1 MTSSKKKVMMKNS
14 SALKTGM
21 KKSSNHR
28 IQFDCHCHLQSWF
41 EFGAKFAKSQLR
53 SNVNKNNSS
62 KQLAIHQAQI
72 PMSVIEI
79 RFSSPCILKYLS
91 SYLKKKVMMTTPLLT
106 FLVAAGK
113 KIVKSQNTNR
123 LPLLFDEFYIIII
136 YYFRSAELDD
146 ILEEESDDDNSS
158 ASPPVISSP
167 SSNSPDG
174 SFRLPG
180 SSSRHRNQQVNTEST
195 SSASSTDGRVGTPP
209 LTSRSKGPSSRS
221 SGRVSFTI
229 LSSIWLI

>member
-1 MTSSKKKVMMKNS
+1 
-14 SALKTGM
+14 
-21 KKSSNHR
+21 
-28 IQFDCHCHLQSWF
+28 
-41 EFGAKFAKSQLR
+41 
-53 SNVNKNNSS
+53 
-62 KQLAIHQAQI
+62 
-72 PMSVIEI
+72 MSVIEI
-79 RFSSPCILKYLS
+79 RFSLPILKYLS
-91 SYLKKKVMMTTPLLT
+91 SYLMMTIPLPN
-106 FLVAAGK
+106 FLVPAGK
-113 KIVKSQNTNR
+113 KIVKSRNTNH

-221 SGRVSFTI
+221 SGRVLI
-229 LSSIWLI
+229 LYDSYIKIDLFRIHVIGVCSL

>member
-1 MTSSKKKVMMKNS
+1 
-14 SALKTGM
+14 
-21 KKSSNHR
+21 
-28 IQFDCHCHLQSWF
+28 
-41 EFGAKFAKSQLR
+41 
-53 SNVNKNNSS
+53 
-62 KQLAIHQAQI
+62 
-72 PMSVIEI
+72 MSVIEL
-79 RFSSPCILKYLS
+79 RFSSPILKYLS
-91 SYLKKKVMMTTPLLT
+91 SYLMMTTPLPN

-113 KIVKSQNTNR
+113 KIVKSRNTNH
-123 LPLLFDEFYIIII
+123 LPLLFDEFYINII
-136 YYFRSAELDD
+136 YYYLRSAELDD

-209 LTSRSKGPSSRS
+209 LTSRSKGPLSRS
-221 SGRVSFTI
+221 SGRVLI
-229 LSSIWLI
+229 LYDSYIKIDLFRIHVIGVCSL

>member
-1 MTSSKKKVMMKNS
+1 MAPN
-14 SALKTGM
+14 
-21 KKSSNHR
+21 
-28 IQFDCHCHLQSWF
+28 LQSRKCDQTSTKITRQNNLRYIKPNVSHRNPIF
-41 EFGAKFAKSQLR
+41 VAKLEISSQL
-53 SNVNKNNSS
+53 
-62 KQLAIHQAQI
+62 
-72 PMSVIEI
+72 
-79 RFSSPCILKYLS
+79 FY
-91 SYLKKKVMMTTPLLT
+91 TPLLT

-113 KIVKSQNTNR
+113 KIVKSRNTNH

-229 LSSIWLI
+229 FISKSTYLEFN

>member
-1 MTSSKKKVMMKNS
+1 
-14 SALKTGM
+14 
-21 KKSSNHR
+21 
-28 IQFDCHCHLQSWF
+28 
-41 EFGAKFAKSQLR
+41 
-53 SNVNKNNSS
+53 
-62 KQLAIHQAQI
+62 
-72 PMSVIEI
+72 MSVIEI
-79 RFSSPCILKYLS
+79 RFSSPILKNLYFHS
-91 SYLKKKVMMTTPLLT
+91 SSW
-106 FLVAAGK
+106 K
-113 KIVKSQNTNR
+113 KIVKSRSTNL
-123 LPLLFDEFYIIII
+123 LPLLFDEFYIIIII

-229 LSSIWLI
+229 LVSKLTYRISANSFRP

>member
-1 MTSSKKKVMMKNS
+1 
-14 SALKTGM
+14 
-21 KKSSNHR
+21 
-28 IQFDCHCHLQSWF
+28 
-41 EFGAKFAKSQLR
+41 
-53 SNVNKNNSS
+53 
-62 KQLAIHQAQI
+62 
-72 PMSVIEI
+72 
-79 RFSSPCILKYLS
+79 
-91 SYLKKKVMMTTPLLT
+91 MMTTPLPN
-106 FLVAAGK
+106 FLVEAAGK
-113 KIVKSQNTNR
+113 KIVKSRNTNH
-123 LPLLFDEFYIIII
+123 LPLLFDEFYIIIII

-229 LSSIWLI
+229 LTSKLPYLEFM

>member
-1 MTSSKKKVMMKNS
+1 M
-14 SALKTGM
+14 
-21 KKSSNHR
+21 
-28 IQFDCHCHLQSWF
+28 QQ
-41 EFGAKFAKSQLR
+41 QL
-53 SNVNKNNSS
+53 
-62 KQLAIHQAQI
+62 
-72 PMSVIEI
+72 E
-79 RFSSPCILKYLS
+79 
-91 SYLKKKVMMTTPLLT
+91 
-106 FLVAAGK
+106 
-113 KIVKSQNTNR
+113 KIVKSRNTSR

-229 LSSIWLI
+229 LISKLTYLGFNWYNVFYRIFSITNSYGIRDRFSYNNMYVFSG